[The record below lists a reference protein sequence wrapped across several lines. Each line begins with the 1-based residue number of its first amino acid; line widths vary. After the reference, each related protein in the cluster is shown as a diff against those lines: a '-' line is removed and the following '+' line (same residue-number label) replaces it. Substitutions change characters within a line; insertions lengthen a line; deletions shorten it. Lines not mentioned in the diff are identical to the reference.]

1 MSYTSNDIL
10 YEAEQ
15 QANYLNRAVMAMDH
29 IVDALTTGLLAWKN
43 GSSDAWTIYVVD
55 WTLEHSNDLFVL
67 LRELERISDDLSAAV
82 TKEFENGRNE
92 Q

>member
-1 MSYTSNDIL
+1 MNSNDIL

-29 IVDALTTGLLAWKN
+29 MMDALTAGLLAWNN

-55 WTLEHSNDLFVL
+55 WALEHSNDLFVL

-82 TKEFENGRNE
+82 AKEFENGRD
-92 Q
+92 